1 MIGQLFT
8 STAASGQFEWRQLP
22 ESLGFRVDVVVSGTE
37 TVDFDLLSAAS
48 EDPANPR
55 VSVLPSGP
63 IVGASGTTAIE
74 SEDPS
79 RVWRLSWENLS
90 GGSITA
96 YIVERAVGGV

>member
-8 STAASGQFEWRQLP
+8 STAASGQFEWRQMP
-22 ESLGFRVDVVVSGTE
+22 GALGFRVDVVVSGVE
-37 TVDFDLLSAAS
+37 TADIDLLSAAS
-48 EDPANPR
+48 EEPANPR

-63 IVGASGTTAIE
+63 IVGASGSTAIE
-74 SEDPS
+74 SDDPS
-79 RVWRLSWENLS
+79 RVWRLSWQNLS